1 LHHLYST
8 TFNPISATPM
18 GFLIKKPDDVP
29 GSALPAT
36 LVGLFVAFGGV
47 LFGFVPIFP
56 PAL

>member
-1 LHHLYST
+1 
-8 TFNPISATPM
+8 M

-47 LFGFVPIFP
+47 LFGFVPIFAP
-56 PAL
+56 FS